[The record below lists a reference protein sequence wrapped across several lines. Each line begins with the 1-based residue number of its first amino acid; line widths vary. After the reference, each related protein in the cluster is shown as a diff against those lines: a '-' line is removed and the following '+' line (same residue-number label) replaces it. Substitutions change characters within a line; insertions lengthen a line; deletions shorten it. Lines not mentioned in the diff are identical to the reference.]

1 MNSAKAISLI
11 TITIV
16 IMIIH
21 ILVDELVIDGLLNK
35 EPASGD
41 TVLPLVE
48 EHAAEGVLHCLQLM
62 MMMLLVVTIMMTVL
76 MMAM

>member
-62 MMMLLVVTIMMTVL
+62 NMMLLMGTIMMVML
-76 MMAM
+76 M

>member
-16 IMIIH
+16 IIIIH
-21 ILVDELVIDGLLNK
+21 ILVDELVIDGLLHK

-41 TVLPLVE
+41 TILPLVE
-48 EHAAEGVLHCLQLM
+48 EHAAQGVLHCL
-62 MMMLLVVTIMMTVL
+62 
-76 MMAM
+76 